1 MRNIFKHTL
10 IIDFEAVPNGDIFH
24 VGAVFNGRTFEK
36 KDIKDSK
43 AVLKELS
50 VFSSGA
56 DYVLGHNIIN
66 HDLALLKEVLPDA
79 SILHLPVIDTLYLS
93 PLAFPENPYHK
104 LIKNYKLIKNS
115 KNNPVADAN
124 LAWNVFEDQVA
135 AFSVLNQSDPGL
147 ILFYTFAFEPFSS
160 KDQKLRVTG
169 IFDLFKAL
177 SKSVPDTDKAKQI
190 FIEVCQGKI
199 CSTAFETIWD
209 GFCDHP
215 QKRPVLAYA
224 LSWLRVSGG
233 NSVIPPWVKHEFPQ
247 ISDMITKLRY
257 ACGSKDCE
265 YCREN
270 NDSEKLLKKY
280 FGFDKYRRLPDGR
293 KLQKEIIDS
302 NLGGNSL
309 LGILPTGGGKSICYQ
324 IPALHRYHRTGELT
338 VVISPLKALMKDQV
352 DNLNKT
358 TGMESAGAING
369 SLTLPERGEVME
381 KVRLGDI
388 GVLYISPEQLRNFSV
403 AELIS
408 SRDVGCWIFDEAH
421 CLSKWGHDFRPDYLN
436 VADFILEQNRGSKRP
451 PLINA
456 FTATAKKDVIEE
468 ICCHFTEKLDLDL
481 VSFISGVQRENLS
494 FQVWP
499 VTTAEKH
506 DVIFNCLK
514 ESVSDGDSSAIVYCA
529 TRKKTEEL
537 SEFLNEKAIA
547 SQAFHAGRSE
557 PDKRNIQDDF
567 VAGKIPVIC
576 ATNAF
581 GMGIDKKDIRL
592 VIHADIPGSLENY
605 LQEAGRAG
613 RDTAPA
619 DCILLYEQEDIENQ
633 FSLNAYSKLSLKDIK
648 KILGVL
654 KKKGAKTPEIVI
666 TPGEIMRL
674 IGYSNFAEDDGRA
687 RIGVSWLERKGFL
700 KRSFNQTLFFKGKPL
715 VKDMKEAE
723 EKIAALNLSKIM
735 AMVFRTILLT
745 LFNAEKDSILS
756 ADTICA
762 SLGRIE
768 NLPDEYLDSRF
779 VIGLLSRMADIGLIK
794 EGVLMTAFVK
804 PKGQDNSGKLLES
817 FIQIE
822 TQMLEIMAQLSPNA
836 GISQDTPDVIH
847 LRLMS
852 QRLKDKGFDQV
863 NTDVVA
869 KILQALANDKGENQG
884 KSLKIAGRKGAEQQ
898 MIYVKF
904 SWQKIKKRMQL
915 RHNCSRLCL
924 NAIIC
929 ALPKPLQQGR
939 AQVMSEFF
947 LSHIIK
953 QMQSDVF
960 LSGYRGDNK
969 ILIERSLL
977 FMHDMKVIT
986 LQNGLGVFR
995 QAMTLTMLPESR
1007 KRQYTQ
1013 GDYEPLSHHYA
1024 QKNVQVHVMEKY
1036 ARLGLEKIKTAL
1048 GFVSD
1053 YFSSSYDFFIQQH
1066 FPKEK
1071 TLIQT
1076 AMTAEAY
1083 KQIIQSLENHI
1094 QEAIVAAPPEKNI
1107 LVLAGP
1113 GSGKTKTIVHRC
1125 AWLIKAKS
1133 VDPSSILVLCFNHQA
1148 MIELR
1153 KRIRTLTGSRASFVT
1168 AMTYHGFAM
1177 RLTGRSFLENKKG
1190 IENKKGLE
1198 KEKGQNPGKN
1208 AIGFDTIIDEA
1219 IEILNGKRE
1228 IAGIERSEAREVL
1241 LAQYRYILVDE
1252 YQDIDD
1258 RQYQF
1263 ISALTGRLEQDR
1275 DTRISI
1281 MAVGDDD
1288 QSIYGFRNANV
1299 RFIKQFQQDYEA
1311 KTFYL
1316 VENYRSSYPMIQ
1328 ASNAFIALNKNRMK
1342 TGSPCRINEKRK
1354 SQEQEACK
1362 IENSGLVQIVQV
1374 KDMASQAGFVARKI
1388 KQLMTDDPD
1397 MKLHDI
1403 AVVSRQ
1409 GMGYPSL
1416 VSVRM
1421 ALAKEEIQFCYSI
1434 KNGSGFPLFRIREIQ
1449 MFLQYLED
1457 HKKESR
1463 TPCDLKQ
1470 EVLEQFKQKNTWTS
1484 QVGQILES
1492 WCDINSD
1499 MEISIARAK
1508 DFALETLLEEKQEH
1522 KTGTGVFL
1530 GTAHSVKGM
1539 EFSFVFILDGRW
1551 KQKDIEEERRLFYV
1565 AMTRSIKTAYI
1576 FQIQDSSNPHVR
1588 FLEQNEFAH
1597 IITAEQSDID
1607 GFNEELTVSILGM
1620 EDLFLSYAGLF
1631 SEDHEIH
1638 KTLSTLSPME
1648 KISLI
1653 EKKNHIYIE
1662 NKHHQIIARLS
1673 NKGKAKWHNQTQTI
1687 LHARVL
1693 GIIRRQQTDGED
1705 YDGKREKIG
1714 TWELPIV
1721 EILHKKLEAKSNNF
1735 LETTLNHQNA
1745 PGESVI

>member
-1 MRNIFKHTL
+1 LNTDLLSEKVKPVEDVGRRILGKFKHVL

-24 VGAVFNGRTFEK
+24 VGAVFNGNTFERK
-36 KDIKDSK
+36 EIKDRK
-43 AVLKELS
+43 AALKELS
-50 VFSSGA
+50 DFSSNAG
-56 DYVLGHNIIN
+56 YIMGHNIIN
-66 HDLALLKEVLPDA
+66 HDLALVKEVSPDA
-79 SILHLPVIDTLYLS
+79 FILRLPVIDTLYLS

-115 KNNPVADAN
+115 KNNPVADSK
-124 LAWNVFEDQVA
+124 LTWDVFKDQVA
-135 AFSVLNQSDPGL
+135 AFSVLNRKEPGL
-147 ILFYTFAFEPFSS
+147 ISFYAFAFEPFSS
-160 KDQKLRVTG
+160 SDRKLEMAG
-169 IFDLFKAL
+169 IFDLFHSL
-177 SKSVPDTDKAKQI
+177 SESVPDKDKAKQI
-190 FIEVCQGKI
+190 FMAVCQGKI
-199 CSTAFETIWD
+199 CATAFEKIWLQ
-209 GFCDHP
+209 FCDHP

-233 NSVIPPWVKHEFPQ
+233 NSVIPPWVKHEFPE
-247 ISDMITKLRY
+247 ISTIIAKLRY
-257 ACGSKDCE
+257 ACGSIDCE
-265 YCREN
+265 YCRLT
-270 NDSEKLLKKY
+270 NDSEKLLKRY
-280 FGFDKYRRLPDGR
+280 FGFDAYRRLPDGR

-358 TGMESAGAING
+358 IGMELASAING
-369 SLTLPERGEVME
+369 SLTLPERGDVME

-388 GVLYISPEQLRNFSV
+388 GILYISPEQLRNFSV
-403 AELIS
+403 SELIG

-436 VADFILEQNRGSKRP
+436 VAEFISEQNRGVIRP
-451 PLINA
+451 PLIGA

-468 ICCHFTEKLDLDL
+468 ICGHFNETLGIDL
-481 VSFISGVQRENLS
+481 VSFISEVQRENLS

-499 VTTAEKH
+499 VTNAEKN

-514 ESVSDGDSSAIVYCA
+514 ESVSDGDSGAIVYCA
-529 TRKKTEEL
+529 SRKKTEEL
-537 SEFLNEKAIA
+537 SGFLNEKQIA

-633 FSLNAYSKLSLKDIK
+633 FSLNAYSKLTLKDIK
-648 KILGVL
+648 KILNVL
-654 KKKGAKTPEIVI
+654 KKRGAKAPEIVI
-666 TPGEIMRL
+666 TQGEIMRL
-674 IGYSNFAEDDGRA
+674 IGYSDFADNDGRA
-687 RIGVSWLERKGFL
+687 KTGVSWLERKGFL

-715 VKDMKEAE
+715 VRDMREADQ
-723 EKIAALNLSKIM
+723 KIAGLNLSKMM
-735 AMVFRTILLT
+735 AKVFRSILLT
-745 LFNAEKDSILS
+745 LFNADKDGVLS
-756 ADTICA
+756 ADLICA
-762 SLGRIE
+762 NLGKIE
-768 NLPDEYLDSRF
+768 NLPEKYLDSKF
-779 VIGLLSRMADIGLIK
+779 VIGLLSQMAEVGLIK
-794 EGVLMTAFVK
+794 EGIIMTAFVR
-804 PKGQDNSGKLLES
+804 PKGKGNSPKLLES
-817 FIQIE
+817 FIAIE
-822 TQMLEIMAQLSPNA
+822 TQMLEIMMELSPDA
-836 GISQDTPDVIH
+836 WMSPETPDIIH
-847 LRLMS
+847 HRLMS

-863 NTDVVA
+863 NSEVVG
-869 KILQALANDKGENQG
+869 KILKAIANDKGENQG

-904 SWQKIKKRMQL
+904 PWQKIKKRMEL
-915 RHNCSRLCL
+915 RHNCARLCL
-924 NAIIC
+924 NAIIS
-929 ALPKPLQQGR
+929 ALPKLLQQGQ

-947 LSHIIK
+947 LSQITRE
-953 QMQSDVF
+953 MPSDVF
-960 LSGYRGDNK
+960 LSGYKGDHK
-969 ILIERSLL
+969 TLIERSLL

-995 QAMTLTMLPESR
+995 QAMTLTMLPESL
-1007 KRQYTQ
+1007 KRQYTT
-1013 GDYEPLSHHYA
+1013 GDYEPLSHHYD

-1053 YFSSSYDFFIQQH
+1053 YFSSSYDIFIEQY
-1066 FPKEK
+1066 FPREK
-1071 TLIQT
+1071 SLIKT

-1083 KQIIQSLENHI
+1083 KEIIQSLKNHT
-1094 QEAIVAAPPEKNI
+1094 QEAIVAAPLEKNI

-1125 AWLIKAKS
+1125 AWMIKAKS
-1133 VDPSSILVLCFNHQA
+1133 VDPASILVLCFNHQA

-1153 KRIRTLTGSRASFVT
+1153 KKIRLLTGSRANFVT

-1177 RLTGRSFLENKKG
+1177 RLTGRSFLEKKTG
-1190 IENKKGLE
+1190 HTS
-1198 KEKGQNPGKN
+1198 GKN

-1219 IEILNGKRE
+1219 VEILNGKRE
-1228 IAGIERSEAREVL
+1228 IAGIEQTEAREYL

-1258 RQYQF
+1258 RQYRF

-1275 DTRISI
+1275 DKSISI

-1299 RFIKQFQQDYEA
+1299 GFIKQFQQDYDA

-1316 VENYRSSYPMIQ
+1316 VENYRSSYPIIQ
-1328 ASNAFIALNKNRMK
+1328 VSNAFIALNECRMK
-1342 TGSPCRINEKRK
+1342 TDSPCRINGRRK
-1354 SQEQEACK
+1354 SQEQTAHK
-1362 IENSGLVQIVQV
+1362 IETSELVQVVQV

-1388 KQLMTDDPD
+1388 KQLTADNPD
-1397 MKLHDI
+1397 IKLHDI

-1416 VSVRM
+1416 VSLRM
-1421 ALAKEEIQFCYSI
+1421 ALAKEAVPFCYSI

-1449 MFLQYLED
+1449 WFLRYLED
-1457 HKKESR
+1457 HKKESK
-1463 TPCDLKQ
+1463 TPLDLKH

-1484 QVGQILES
+1484 QIEQILTA
-1492 WCDINSD
+1492 WCAISSD
-1499 MEISIARAK
+1499 MEISIDRAL
-1508 DFALETLLEEKQEH
+1508 DFALETLLEEKREH

-1539 EFSFVFILDGRW
+1539 EYPVVFILDGGW
-1551 KQKDIEEERRLFYV
+1551 KQKDLEEERRLFYV
-1565 AMTRSIKTAYI
+1565 AMTRSIKAAYI
-1576 FQIQDSSNPHVR
+1576 CRIQGSQNPHVK
-1588 FLEQNEFAH
+1588 FLEQNDFTHVSTE
-1597 IITAEQSDID
+1597 EQEGFN
-1607 GFNEELTVSILGM
+1607 GFNENLTVSILGL
-1620 EDLFLSYAGLF
+1620 EDLFISFAASFPEGA
-1631 SEDHEIH
+1631 SIH
-1638 KTLSTLSPME
+1638 RTLAAVNPLD
-1648 KISLI
+1648 IVYIL

-1662 NKHHQIIARLS
+1662 NKHHQTIARLS
-1673 NKGKAKWHNQTQTI
+1673 NKGKAKWHGNTQTI

-1693 GIIRRQQTDGED
+1693 GVVRRHKSDGED
-1705 YDGKREKIG
+1705 YDGKNEKVES
-1714 TWELPIV
+1714 WELPII
-1721 EILHKKLEAKSNNF
+1721 EILHEK
-1735 LETTLNHQNA
+1735 
-1745 PGESVI
+1745 I